1 MLVLRAFATVLLI
14 KLALLVMPFRS
25 VRAIINNRSA
35 RLPIYP
41 KTRFSAEKI
50 GWAVAAVNRG
60 LHFKQGDCLP
70 LAMAAESMLARY
82 GYRAEMK
89 IGAARNEEGAFIAHA
104 WVESEGRVIIGNFEL
119 DKYTTLESTASPARG
134 KIAG

>member
-14 KLALLVMPFRS
+14 KLALLAMPFRS
-25 VRAIINNRSA
+25 VRAIIDRIALQS
-35 RLPIYP
+35 RYP
-41 KTRFSAEKI
+41 KMRPSAGKI

-89 IGAARNEEGAFIAHA
+89 IGAARGEDGAFIAHA
-104 WVESEGRVIIGNFEL
+104 WVECEGRVIIGNFEL
-119 DKYTTLESTASPARG
+119 DKYTTLESTASPTRG
-134 KIAG
+134 EIAG